1 MTKLRRNELEALS
14 LKVYGSK
21 SRYKTIMNKGQ
32 KETLLGTI
40 RILYLS
46 EEEIETQMK
55 GFLEGRSDKTMEQAL
70 ADLTAGSNIEV
81 K

>member
-32 KETLLGTI
+32 KEILSGTTVT
-40 RILYLS
+40 RYLS
-46 EEEIETQMK
+46 EEEIEAQMK

>member
-32 KETLLGTI
+32 KEKVSGQTKL
-40 RILYLS
+40 RFLS
-46 EEEIETQMK
+46 EEEIEAQMLK
-55 GFLEGRSDKTMEQAL
+55 FLEGRSDKTMEQAL
-70 ADLTAGSNIEV
+70 AELTKDSDLKVI
-81 K
+81 